1 MAYGDPEAIMNFKD
15 KMTIKATFN
24 LFNVEIKPA
33 FDQNFQIWVLPKSIA
48 NDDAENFYKSINT
61 AYRNETLAARAGEDA
76 DNYKHDNWYFLTA
89 KNAPPPYLQATQ
101 VNQVHHGIIL
111 QLLLN
116 SSAFTYDGLGRIRT
130 MDGFYSF
137 AKQQKKGLVAQKME
151 VIPHHL
157 SNSLVA
163 LKSRAA
169 SFRNQKAQ
177 FGSLK
182 KTDPSLCYVSDKDVS
197 DKGDNHYY
205 STPYYKSI
213 ENKYPQ
219 ILYKGPLRAN
229 TKGNV
234 PWAIGKEHEPYEAKN
249 SYLKKVLAIL
259 AQPPFTNWLNI
270 REKTLLKELASP
282 KIKLSKTQLHE
293 DMLKMLAHLKQAES
307 CELSIAFANARSKAS
322 DFSIIK
328 IFQEFCSSDNRLFS
342 VDTQIKQIDIS
353 NESTVKESVQTFMNE
368 QPQDCFPIFFVD
380 EEKEIG
386 EDNFDPKPVI
396 DDILTDIPHHAI
408 AKQDI
413 LDKTLK
419 EEKADKKNL
428 DVPAEIRV
436 ILANLMIKK
445 EVIERRILMDRF
457 WFQKKESSH
466 SCSEYLF
473 CDEHQLPN
481 DDNPEY
487 IAIHISNE
495 GSIVF
500 FAMRYDSELAEI
512 AENNEWKQVWYD
524 KAPADVADKTLII
537 KNCGIRV
544 LPPIS
549 PKREGWADTSG
560 IHIIPEIFGYYASY
574 YERPKSQIPTGI
586 VVREIEGA
594 ELQDV
599 KNITKLCT
607 DPSIRLGYA
616 TVLPAPYKHLRE
628 WFRYSKN
635 VQRKRA
641 ECG

>member
-1 MAYGDPEAIMNFKD
+1 MLTAITASYETITNIEN

-33 FDQNFQIWVLPKSIA
+33 FYQKFQVWELPKDIA
-48 NDDAENFYKSINT
+48 NDDTKNFYKSINT
-61 AYRNETLAARAGEDA
+61 AYCNKTLLARAGEDA
-76 DNYKHDNWYFLTA
+76 DNYKHNNWYFLTA
-89 KNAPPPYLQATQ
+89 KNAVPPYLQATR

-116 SSAFTYDGLGRIRT
+116 SREFTYHGLGSIRT

-157 SNSLVA
+157 SNTLVA
-163 LKSRAA
+163 LKPIAA

-182 KTDPSLCYVSDKDVS
+182 KTDPSLCYVSDK
-197 DKGDNHYY
+197 GDNHHY

-219 ILYKGPLRAN
+219 LLYKGPLRAN

-234 PWAIGKEHEPYEAKN
+234 PWAIGKEHQPYEAKN

-259 AQPPFTNWLNI
+259 AQFPFINWLNLT
-270 REKTLLKELASP
+270 EKTLVKELASP
-282 KIKLSKTQLHE
+282 KTKLSKAQLHE
-293 DMLKMLAHLKQAES
+293 DMLNMVEHLRQAES
-307 CELSIAFANARSKAS
+307 CELSIAFANARSKPS

-328 IFQEFCSSDNRLFS
+328 IFKEFCSSDSKMFS

-353 NESTVKESVQTFMNE
+353 NESTVKESVQTFLNE
-368 QPQDCFPIFFVD
+368 QPQYCFPIFFVD
-380 EEKEIG
+380 EEKDIG
-386 EDNFDPKPVI
+386 KDDFDPKPVI
-396 DDILTDIPHHAI
+396 DGILTDIPHHAI

-419 EEKADKKNL
+419 EDKTGKKAK
-428 DVPAEIRV
+428 DVSEVRV

-445 EVIERRILMDRF
+445 EVIDKKILMDRF
-457 WFQKKESSH
+457 WFQKNDLFH

-495 GSIVF
+495 GSIAF
-500 FAMRYDSELAEI
+500 FATGYDSELAEI
-512 AENNEWKQVWYD
+512 AEDNEWKQVWYD

-544 LPPIS
+544 VPPIS

-574 YERPKSQIPTGI
+574 YERPKYQIPTGI

-607 DPSIRLGYA
+607 EPSIRLGYA

-628 WFRYSKN
+628 LVKMR
-635 VQRKRA
+635 
-641 ECG
+641 